1 MMEAQCAINGSRAD
15 TQRDYT
21 ACAVSSATCV
31 SDMYAV
37 TDVQGQAY
45 RLITAHEGAK
55 PTTIRGIY
63 AQRND
68 RVQQVGE
75 YMSDLHIV
83 VRINIQLQQTS
94 QFVYRLYILT
104 NLLLDHKC
112 SLVYQHM
119 QLILVHATYTSM
131 HTYCT
136 SQLAKACCTMSYIF
150 LYCMCVY

>member
-1 MMEAQCAINGSRAD
+1 M
-15 TQRDYT
+15 
-21 ACAVSSATCV
+21 
-31 SDMYAV
+31 

-83 VRINIQLQQTS
+83 PRINIQLQQTS

-119 QLILVHATYTSM
+119 QLILVHATYTSTP
-131 HTYCT
+131 H
-136 SQLAKACCTMSYIF
+136 SWQKLAAQCLTFFYIVCV
-150 LYCMCVY
+150 LYRCILMWFQY